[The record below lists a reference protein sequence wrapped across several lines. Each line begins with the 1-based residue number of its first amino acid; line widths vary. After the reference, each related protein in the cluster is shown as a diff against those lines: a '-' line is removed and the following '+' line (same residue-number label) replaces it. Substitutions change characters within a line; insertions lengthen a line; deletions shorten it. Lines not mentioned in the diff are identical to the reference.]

1 MSRDHVAKEGGTLR
15 AEELNMVNM
24 VRASKKEE
32 RRLTGTL
39 SRIMAERGPAI
50 SDLRSPNMRNQC
62 ETHLNG
68 LSYAEERPNVT
79 SATQEFRATKQDDNR
94 ESLRQSNR
102 GIS

>member
-1 MSRDHVAKEGGTLR
+1 
-15 AEELNMVNM
+15 M

-32 RRLTGTL
+32 KMSNRDFGL
-39 SRIMAERGPAI
+39 SMAERGPAI